1 MFRPAKKPRRK
12 ATRLALAMGGA
23 AVLILVL
30 WGARTTRV
38 GRHLTGDAPEGSG
51 GVRGFAV
58 GQPGFGPATRV
69 AATSPRPPPTP
80 EEVAKEVAA
89 VLSSWRNAILEKDAD
104 TVVRLDLTFLEEP
117 EHYAAALVDS
127 ARTDSNERVRAF
139 STREL
144 GKFARADLA
153 DLFGQL
159 LADPSPYVRQN
170 AAWALG
176 ELARAPEGRVA
187 AESALAVLRRV
198 NKRDPAG
205 D

>member
-1 MFRPAKKPRRK
+1 
-12 ATRLALAMGGA
+12 
-23 AVLILVL
+23 
-30 WGARTTRV
+30 
-38 GRHLTGDAPEGSG
+38 
-51 GVRGFAV
+51 
-58 GQPGFGPATRV
+58 
-69 AATSPRPPPTP
+69 
-80 EEVAKEVAA
+80 VAKEVAA

-205 D
+205 DVRSAARGALDRLH